1 MTRKNIKPTNN
12 NAKPASEAEQVKA
25 ALDDAKD
32 SIKKTIE
39 SEKAENKPAEVKKEL
54 NEKATVK
61 SSQQTNDTAKTNRQT
76 NKPSENVAKQPA
88 KETTN
93 QSDKS
98 KLQASDKTT
107 HQKTVNNKAVD
118 TKVTDKNAKQ
128 PVKPESA
135 KPTEKRPVKQS
146 VTKPKQIIKK
156 APPEKKKSGGLGVA
170 LALLLGLAGTGLG
183 AYSFN
188 ELRLLKGNLGDGSTN
203 FSEKLSTLEN
213 KVGSLG
219 KNDDVAEL
227 KKQLAALSGQE
238 EKSRASEKAFN
249 ARIAK
254 IEQMQSGL
262 SQAVKADVEKA
273 LDSRMKA
280 VDNLLGKVK
289 EIELSQK
296 GLSKNLTE
304 ASAVGSVVSADGMSK
319 QEVGYLLRMAN
330 YKIQSESDI
339 HGATGLLKMAES
351 KLLANNDGEATP
363 LVESIREKLIQLSGV
378 KAVDENA
385 LLAQLKTV
393 SENIAKL
400 SVKVT
405 KSANTATTSAS
416 DTKSEPA
423 KKQSLLDKVTSIV
436 ASGVKYTPKD
446 PSKIDISSE
455 TVLIEKRLLQ
465 ADVKT
470 AELAVRSH
478 DKVLLASSIQSIKSG
493 MNKYFVVDEIANSIT
508 KALDALEKSELDT
521 VLPNLSGLV
530 SQFENNQ

>member
-1 MTRKNIKPTNN
+1 MTRKNTKSTNN

-25 ALDDAKD
+25 ALDGAKD
-32 SIKKTIE
+32 SIKKTIDN
-39 SEKAENKPAEVKKEL
+39 EKAENKSAEVKKKV

-61 SSQQTNDTAKTNRQT
+61 NSQQTNNTAKTNSQT
-76 NKPSENVAKQPA
+76 SKPAENVAKQQTKETA

-93 QSDKS
+93 QSDKT
-98 KLQASDKTT
+98 KTQANEKTT
-107 HQKTVNNKAVD
+107 NQKTVNNKAAD
-118 TKVTDKNAKQ
+118 TKVNDKHAKQ
-128 PVKPESA
+128 P
-135 KPTEKRPVKQS
+135 
-146 VTKPKQIIKK
+146 VTKPKQVIKK

-188 ELRLLKGNLGDGSTN
+188 ELRLLKDNLGNGSTN
-203 FSEKLSTLEN
+203 FSEKLSALES

-219 KNDDVAEL
+219 QNNDVAEL

-238 EKSRASEKAFN
+238 KKSQASEKAFN

-254 IEQMQSGL
+254 VEQMQSGL

-304 ASAVGSVVSADGMSK
+304 ASAVGSAVSADGMSK

-330 YKIQSESDI
+330 YKIQSEGDI

-351 KLLANNDGEATP
+351 KLLANNDGETTP

-378 KAVDENA
+378 KTVDENA

-400 SVKVT
+400 SVKVA
-405 KSANTATTSAS
+405 KPENTATASAS

-423 KKQSLLDKVTSIV
+423 KKQNLLDKVTSIV

-493 MNKYFVVDEIANSIT
+493 MNKYFAVDEIANSIT
-508 KALDALEKSELDT
+508 KALDTLAKSELDT
-521 VLPNLSGLV
+521 VLPDLSGLV